1 MNQKGGNNI
10 TKKLLL
16 TILLLTIFITCIGCE
31 DNTPQFRNLDGYT
44 LVYIKQDYGNS
55 YGYIKN
61 EELEL
66 YTKNEIDKVKI
77 LYPYKGIKEDQ
88 FVIVNT
94 KSIRYITINE
104 LKYFL

>member
-1 MNQKGGNNI
+1 M
-10 TKKLLL
+10 KKISLM
-16 TILLLTIFITCIGCE
+16 ILLLFIFTSCIGCE

-77 LYPYKGIKEDQ
+77 LYPYKGIHEEQ
-88 FVIVNT
+88 FVIINT
-94 KSIRYITINE
+94 KSIRYITINFI
-104 LKYFL
+104 K